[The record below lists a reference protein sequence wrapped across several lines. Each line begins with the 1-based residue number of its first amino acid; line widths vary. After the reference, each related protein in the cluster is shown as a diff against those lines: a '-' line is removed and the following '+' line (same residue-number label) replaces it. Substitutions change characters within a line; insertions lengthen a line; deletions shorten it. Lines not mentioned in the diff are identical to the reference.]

1 MLKTTTVA
9 DTRSEFAAD
18 VRAGLNQDGQ
28 KEVPSQYL
36 YDDLG
41 SMLFEA
47 ITLVPEYGLTNADE
61 RLLRENAADIAD
73 SLPGPIVAAELG
85 AGSGRKT
92 RWLLEEL
99 ARREPTTYFP
109 IDISEAAVEQCQK
122 EMEAIEDLTVHG
134 ITSTYMP
141 GLQEAASQR
150 PPDAHLLTMFLGST
164 IGNFKPEEADKFLS
178 GVRAQLE
185 PGDSF
190 LLSTDL
196 VKPARQ
202 LLEAYDDPTG
212 VTSAF
217 NINLLSRM
225 NRELGAD
232 FDLSRFEH
240 LALYNHERKRVEMH
254 LLSLEEQTVT
264 IPEVGLTV
272 TLDRDETIW
281 TESSH
286 KFTVEDV
293 VEMAG
298 RAGFRCDNQWVDER
312 WPFALSLLVA
322 V

>member
-9 DTRSEFAAD
+9 GTRSEFASD
-18 VRAGLNQDGQ
+18 VREGLRQDGQ
-28 KEVPSQYL
+28 KEIPSQYL

-41 SMLFEA
+41 SKLFEA
-47 ITLVPEYGLTNADE
+47 ITLLPEYGLTNADE

-109 IDISEAAVEQCQK
+109 IDISEAAIEQCQK
-122 EMEAIEDLTVHG
+122 EMEAVKDLTVHG
-134 ITSTYMP
+134 IASPYLP
-141 GLQEAASQR
+141 GLQEAARKR
-150 PPDAHLLTMFLGST
+150 PEGAHLLPTFLGST
-164 IGNFKPEEADKFLS
+164 IGNFKPEETDKFLS
-178 GVRAQLE
+178 GIRAQLE

-212 VTSAF
+212 VTAAF
-217 NINLLSRM
+217 NLNLLNRM
-225 NRELGAD
+225 NHELGAD

-240 LALYNHERKRVEMH
+240 LALYNHEMKRVEMH

-264 IPEVGLTV
+264 IPEAGLTV

-293 VEMAG
+293 VGMAD

-312 WPFALSLLVA
+312 WPFAQSLLAA

>member
-1 MLKTTTVA
+1 MLKTTTVEN
-9 DTRSEFAAD
+9 TLSEFAAD
-18 VRAGLNQDGQ
+18 VREGLSRDGQ
-28 KEVPSQYL
+28 KEIPSKYL

-47 ITLVPEYGLTNADE
+47 ITLVPEYGPTNADE
-61 RLLRENAADIAD
+61 RLLCDNAADIAD
-73 SLPGPIVAAELG
+73 SLPDSIVAIELG

-109 IDISEAAVEQCQK
+109 IDISQAAVEQCQK
-122 EMEAIEDLTVHG
+122 EMEAIADLTVHG
-134 ITSTYMP
+134 IASTYMP
-141 GLQEAASQR
+141 GLQQAAQSR
-150 PPDAHLLTMFLGST
+150 SEGDHLLTMFLGST
-164 IGNFKPEEADKFLS
+164 IGNFKPEEADKFV
-178 GVRAQLE
+178 GDVRAQLE

-196 VKPARQ
+196 IKPVRQ
-202 LLEAYDDPTG
+202 ILEAYDDPTG

-217 NINLLSRM
+217 NINLLVRM

-232 FDLSRFEH
+232 FDLSQFEH

-264 IPEVGLTV
+264 IPEADLTI
-272 TLDRDETIW
+272 TLDRDETIL

-298 RAGFRCDNQWVDER
+298 RAGFRCHNQWVDEE
-312 WPFALSLLVA
+312 WPFAQSLLVA